1 MVINSWNFNLFGD
14 VISMSNYCI
23 SCVYGLKHDKCNVLT
38 EEREEEEEEKE
49 RMTGEEY
56 SKLLNRELLLNND
69 RLANEDNIMGID
81 CVTAPSKN
89 SEERKKLE
97 ILFKKLR
104 KERNSNVPY
113 LSEWYIHWDS
123 SRAMGDW

>member
-23 SCVYGLKHDKCNVLT
+23 SCVFLLKHDKCDVLT
-38 EEREEEEEEKE
+38 EEHEESK
-49 RMTGEEY
+49 MTSEEY
-56 SKLLNRELLLNND
+56 GKLLNRELLLNND
-69 RLANEDNIMGID
+69 RLANDDNIMGID
-81 CVTAPSKN
+81 CILAPPKDSD
-89 SEERKKLE
+89 ERKELE
-97 ILFKKLR
+97 ILFEKLR

-123 SRAMGDW
+123 SRAQGDW